1 MEFDKNIFA
10 KRLKEIRLAKG
21 LTQEDISAKL
31 GIEPSNYSNFETGKT
46 TPSVQT
52 LSKIIEAMNISAN
65 EVFEYEHFEDEKKLD
80 EINQAIYSK
89 LSLNKKI
96 AVYKILRTIEDI
108 TKLL

>member
-1 MEFDKNIFA
+1 
-10 KRLKEIRLAKG
+10 
-21 LTQEDISAKL
+21 
-31 GIEPSNYSNFETGKT
+31 
-46 TPSVQT
+46 
-52 LSKIIEAMNISAN
+52 MNISAN